1 VRDLLDDP
9 RLTLMGLFA
18 ETFAGL
24 SSKAM
29 PSIAAHGLVENEF
42 AVLLRLA
49 RSEGGRLRMSDL
61 TAQMSLTGSGV
72 TRVVDRL
79 VERGLLCREACA
91 SDRRSTYAVI
101 GPAGLAKIEQILP
114 GHLELIQRWLLDPLT
129 DEQAEQLA
137 AILRVIRDGVRP
149 DATAGAPGRLA
160 AEPAAAGSA
169 G

>member
-24 SSKAM
+24 GGKAM

-42 AVLLRLA
+42 TVLLRLA

-101 GPAGLAKIEQILP
+101 GPAGLAMIEEILP
-114 GHLELIQRWLLDPLT
+114 VHLELIQRWLLDPLT
-129 DEQAEQLA
+129 GEQAEQLA

-149 DATAGAPGRLA
+149 DATAGAAGRLA
-160 AEPAAAGSA
+160 AEPAAAGS
-169 G
+169 GG